1 MSRATKEIN
10 RITGTIISIALR
22 VIIIAVLVVI
32 LMKGMKIAYDFG
44 HSIFYEQGVEEAPG
58 RDVEVIMPTDVTVK
72 EAADILKNKGLI
84 DNKVSFNVQAKF
96 FDLDVVPGTYTFNTS
111 QSARQMLE
119 ALNAGPEENDL

>member
-10 RITGTIISIALR
+10 KITGTIITIAIR
-22 VIIIAVLVVI
+22 VIVIAFLI
-32 LMKGMKIAYDFG
+32 AALMKGMTAAYNFG

-58 RDVEVIMPTDVTVK
+58 RDVQIVMPTDVTVS

-84 DNKVSFNVQAKF
+84 ENKVSFNVQAKF
-96 FDLDVVPGTYTFNTS
+96 FDLNVVPGTYTFNTS

-119 ALNAGPEENDL
+119 ALNEGPVEND